1 MARHGENIYKRKDGR
16 YEGRYVTG
24 KKSNG
29 TTRFGYVYG
38 MRYTDVKKR
47 LLEKKAEI
55 QQTIHPEAA
64 VRGMTVEKWMRSW
77 LETDL
82 LGGIKASSYLT
93 YQNQMNR
100 HILPCLGRMQMASI
114 TPEMVH
120 SFLECLQ
127 AKGLGENTVRGIY
140 RLLSAAMRAA
150 LDDGI
155 ITKNPCR
162 KICVKRGERVQQRVF
177 SREEQKKVEKTLSQ
191 GEDLTALFAMYTG
204 LRLGEICG
212 LRWSDGI
219 ITKNPCRKICVKRG
233 ERVQQRVFS
242 REEQKKVEKTLSQG
256 EDLTALFAMYTGL
269 RLGEICGLRW
279 SDINWENGTATVCR
293 TVQRLKR
300 MDTDKCLK
308 CGGAKTYLMIG
319 SPKSPSSCRT
329 IPIPTFLLK
338 RLEIQKKQRSTV
350 QLTTG
355 YIFGTGM
362 RAADPR
368 TIQRRFAGVV
378 RRLEIPDAHFHT
390 LRHSYATRLLEMG
403 VDVKTVSQL
412 LGHSSAKTTLDCY
425 AHSLLDQQRSAVA
438 KLSACACL

>member
-212 LRWSDGI
+212 LRWSD
-219 ITKNPCRKICVKRG
+219 
-233 ERVQQRVFS
+233 
-242 REEQKKVEKTLSQG
+242 
-256 EDLTALFAMYTGL
+256 
-269 RLGEICGLRW
+269 
-279 SDINWENGTATVCR
+279 INWENGTATVCR

-338 RLEIQKKQRSTV
+338 RLEMQKKQRSAA

>member
-82 LGGIKASSYLT
+82 LGGIKPSSYLT
-93 YQNQMNR
+93 YLNQMNR

-155 ITKNPCR
+155 I
-162 KICVKRGERVQQRVF
+162 
-177 SREEQKKVEKTLSQ
+177 
-191 GEDLTALFAMYTG
+191 A
-204 LRLGEICG
+204 
-212 LRWSDGI
+212 
-219 ITKNPCRKICVKRG
+219 KNPCRKICVKRG

-338 RLEIQKKQRSTV
+338 RLEIQKKQRSAA

>member
-77 LETDL
+77 LEADL
-82 LGGIKASSYLT
+82 LGGIKPSSYLT
-93 YQNQMNR
+93 YLNQMNR

-155 ITKNPCR
+155 I
-162 KICVKRGERVQQRVF
+162 
-177 SREEQKKVEKTLSQ
+177 
-191 GEDLTALFAMYTG
+191 A
-204 LRLGEICG
+204 
-212 LRWSDGI
+212 
-219 ITKNPCRKICVKRG
+219 KNPCRKICVKRG

-338 RLEIQKKQRSTV
+338 RLEIQKKQRSAV